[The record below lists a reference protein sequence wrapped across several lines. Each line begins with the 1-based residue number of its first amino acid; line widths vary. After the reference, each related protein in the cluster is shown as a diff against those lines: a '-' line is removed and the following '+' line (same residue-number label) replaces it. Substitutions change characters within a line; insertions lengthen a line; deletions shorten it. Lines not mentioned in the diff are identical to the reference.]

1 MSPVYRPSLPA
12 MESESLI
19 RGLLFLFL
27 TVVGV
32 PGNSLVIWA
41 FVRVA
46 RHDRRLLPADAIV
59 LHLVSVNLL
68 VVVVRCLPET
78 LATFRLAAIFND
90 ASCRGI
96 IYVFRTARTL
106 SIWLTFVL
114 SAYQCLSAAPPG
126 SRWAQVRATVAHHL
140 GFIFLALWLVNCII
154 SCPAA
159 IYSLGSRGN
168 SSLMEHSIN
177 AQFCLVQFPSG
188 LARDANG
195 AVQTARDVV
204 PMAFMTTASIIILVF
219 LYRHSQQVKGLRG
232 GAGGKS
238 RPSAERRAAKSVVTL
253 VTMYVVFYG
262 VDNGLWVYTITVT
275 QTLSSALVSDL
286 RVFFASLYA
295 SVSPIVIIISNTKVS
310 RQLQCQSEENAARG
324 SDAALSPA

>member
-1 MSPVYRPSLPA
+1 
-12 MESESLI
+12 MESESVI

-27 TVVGV
+27 TVVGI

-46 RHDRRLLPADAIV
+46 SRDGCLLPADAIV
-59 LHLVSVNLL
+59 LHLASANLL
-68 VVVVRCLPET
+68 VVTVRCLPET

-126 SRWAQVRATVAHHL
+126 SRWAQVRATVAHQL
-140 GFIFLALWLVNCII
+140 GSIFLALWLANCII

-159 IYSLGSRGN
+159 IYSLGSGGN

-177 AQFCLVQFPSG
+177 AQFCLVRFPSG

-219 LYRHSQQVKGLRG
+219 LHRHSQQVKGLRS
-232 GAGGKS
+232 GGKS
-238 RPSAERRAAKSVVTL
+238 GPSAERRAAKAVVTL

-262 VDNGLWVYTITVT
+262 VDNGLWVYTLTVT

-295 SVSPIVIIISNTKVS
+295 SVSPIIIIISNTKVS
-310 RQLQCQSEENAARG
+310 RQLRCQSGQNAARG
-324 SDAALSPA
+324 PDAALSPA